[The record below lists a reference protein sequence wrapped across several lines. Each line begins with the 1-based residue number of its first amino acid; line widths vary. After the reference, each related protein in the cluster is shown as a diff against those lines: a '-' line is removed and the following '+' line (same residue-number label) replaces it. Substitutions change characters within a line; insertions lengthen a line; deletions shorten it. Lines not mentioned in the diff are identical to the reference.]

1 MQAMPYNDATPLEI
15 RSPHHD
21 IDGRLRQWVH
31 ERLGRHLGK
40 FASQIER
47 IDVRFGDEN
56 GPKGGVDR
64 DCLVHV
70 ILHSLSPIAVEARGE
85 TDREAF
91 DLAAGRAER
100 AIKHALQKSG
110 FSTKHKRRHRGSPSE
125 MPATNGSEPME
136 SRMDGM
142 DGIDGQTAELE
153 DSLYGRREGRGATQL
168 AAALERPDAHTKAS
182 QPGIE
187 HTARRN
193 SKQNTAGMVYDLE
206 DSMTGRPSR
215 KSTRHGKNRVKP
227 ASGLTLRTKRSMHSP
242 GAVAARAGRA
252 R

>member
-1 MQAMPYNDATPLEI
+1 MQVMQYNDPTPLEI
-15 RSPHHD
+15 RTPHHR
-21 IDGRLRQWVH
+21 IDGRLRAWVH

-40 FASQIER
+40 FASQIAR

-56 GPKGGVDR
+56 GPKGGIDR

-70 ILHSLSPIAVEARGE
+70 VLHSLPPIAVEVRGE
-85 TDREAF
+85 TEREAF

-100 AIKHALQKSG
+100 ATKHALQKAG

-125 MPATNGSEPME
+125 LPPEGVE
-136 SRMDGM
+136 SMDSQMDGS
-142 DGIDGQTAELE
+142 DGQAQELE
-153 DSLYGRREGRGATQL
+153 DSLYGRREGRGEAQL
-168 AAALERPDAHTKAS
+168 AAALERPDAHMKNTH
-182 QPGIE
+182 PGIE

-215 KSTRHGKNRVKP
+215 KSTRPGKNRVKP
-227 ASGLTLRTKRSMHSP
+227 ASGLTLRTKSNMHSP
-242 GAVAARAGRA
+242 GAVAARASRM

>member
-1 MQAMPYNDATPLEI
+1 MATQQHADLPPLEI
-15 RSPHHD
+15 RSPHHHVD
-21 IDGRLRQWVH
+21 DSLRTWVH

-40 FASQIER
+40 FATKIER

-70 ILHSLSPIAVEARGE
+70 VLSALPPIAVEMRGE

-100 AIKHALQKSG
+100 ATKHALQRHG
-110 FSTKHKRRHRGSPSE
+110 FTAKR
-125 MPATNGSEPME
+125 
-136 SRMDGM
+136 SREKISSNGM
-142 DGIDGQTAELE
+142 DDAGTTEFQADGETDTGE
-153 DSLYGRREGRGATQL
+153 DSLYGRREGRGPAQL
-168 AAALERPDAHTKAS
+168 AAAMAEPPRGADGHKLD
-182 QPGIE
+182 G

-193 SKQNTAGMVYDLE
+193 TKLNTAGMTHDLE

-215 KSTRHGKNRVKP
+215 KSTRRSKNRIKQ
-227 ASGLTLRTKRSMHSP
+227 ASGLTVRVKSSMHSP
-242 GAVAARAGRA
+242 GAVAARAGR
-252 R
+252 RG

>member
-1 MQAMPYNDATPLEI
+1 MQAMQYNHPTPLEI
-15 RSPHHD
+15 RSPHHR
-21 IDGRLRQWVH
+21 IDGRLRAWVH
-31 ERLGRHLGK
+31 ERLDRHLGK

-70 ILHSLSPIAVEARGE
+70 VLHSLPPIAVEVRGE

-100 AIKHALQKSG
+100 ATKHALQKSG
-110 FSTKHKRRHRGSPSE
+110 FSTKHKGRHRG
-125 MPATNGSEPME
+125 ARSEPPQQADGYESME
-136 SRMDGM
+136 SRAD
-142 DGIDGQTAELE
+142 DEPAPELE
-153 DSLYGRREGRGATQL
+153 DSLYGRREGRNAAQL
-168 AAALERPDAHTKAS
+168 AAALQRPDAHTKNMH
-182 QPGIE
+182 PGIE

-193 SKQNTAGMVYDLE
+193 AKQNTAGMVYDLE

-215 KSTRHGKNRVKP
+215 KSTRPGKNRVKP
-227 ASGLTLRTKRSMHSP
+227 ASGLTLRTKSAMHSP
-242 GAVAARAGRA
+242 GAVAARASRM